1 MRKELKEAII
11 KWLLENE
18 QLVNRASR
26 CVETFQDYI
35 YGREYTYQDFI
46 YGRCRQFLIGGQEV
60 HDFIKKAN
68 AMIYEDF

>member
-1 MRKELKEAII
+1 MRKELKEEIL

-18 QLVNRASR
+18 RLTNRLSA

-46 YGRCRQFLIGGQEV
+46 YGKCRQLLIGGQEV
-60 HDFIKKAN
+60 YDFIEKAN
-68 AMIYEDF
+68 AMIYDF